1 MDNVMFVV
9 VTDKFIVPV
18 SEIFIFERYMEASQ
32 LNARTPLEG
41 VYNIY
46 SGPKESCEKI
56 LAGIPERLD
65 KSIIFLRKEN
75 IDRILES

>member
-46 SGPKESCEKI
+46 SGTTEECQKI
-56 LAGIPERLD
+56 ISGIPLTQLR
-65 KSIIFLRKEN
+65 IFLRKEDIN
-75 IDRILES
+75 KILS